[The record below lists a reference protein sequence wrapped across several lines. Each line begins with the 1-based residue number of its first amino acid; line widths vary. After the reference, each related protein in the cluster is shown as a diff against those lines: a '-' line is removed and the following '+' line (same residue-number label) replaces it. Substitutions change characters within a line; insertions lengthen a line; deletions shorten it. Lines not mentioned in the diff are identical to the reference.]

1 MNNRIRQIRK
11 IKGSRKKEQLMVKIF
26 KMCSEIN
33 GIKAENKG
41 NQSLPVVM
49 FYLHGHT
56 NTADVEFFYNGWRKG
71 ACPDANHYIRLW
83 SNSADGELTKC
94 YEELVKVKE
103 MADSKK

>member
-56 NTADVEFFYNGWRKG
+56 NTADVEFFYNGWHKG
-71 ACPDANHYIRLW
+71 AYPDANHYIALW
-83 SNSADGELTKC
+83 SDSAAGELTKC

-103 MADSKK
+103 LADSKK